1 MVKARTD
8 RSAMGFFQGKTKF
21 RQREVLMIGEFGKYL
36 ESRDGIERALIM
48 SRGWKGMYLDA
59 ENYNS
64 HSITQIFFQKNE
76 LSPGGVFSK
85 SKNNYRAWLLID
97 KNNSKYLDSNDLQI
111 LINKVKD
118 YIL

>member
-48 SRGWKGMYLDA
+48 SRGWKGM
-59 ENYNS
+59 
-64 HSITQIFFQKNE
+64 
-76 LSPGGVFSK
+76 
-85 SKNNYRAWLLID
+85 
-97 KNNSKYLDSNDLQI
+97 
-111 LINKVKD
+111 
-118 YIL
+118 